1 MGKNTDDR
9 PAYLSTDDA
18 KYSLGVH
25 RGPLAP
31 ASDDPKLE
39 QVQSAGGISLATN
52 RSKKEKFARHW
63 KRFWC
68 CYLIGNVIF
77 LAIFLPV
84 FFLVAIPAIS
94 QLVVN
99 KSDLVLVNAAV
110 MQPRA
115 ESIQLTLESALNL
128 KIALPVRIEP
138 IVLDLFTIK
147 GNTTLGVTN
156 VHTPLINTT
165 TWTSYVHNVV
175 FDKYTALSLKGPTNS
190 YLGVLKSPVVMDKD
204 VVSPNGTNLVG
215 NATLPNPSV
224 LTIEIGTITLDI
236 KSGDLVIGNATL
248 EDLTIKPG
256 DNKHPLRAVLD
267 FDTIFENLGT
277 VLKSQASLLKTGN
290 LTLDTITKSVVW
302 ENKTVPYYTKVMS
315 GLTLPAQVPLM
326 DTLKNTLHSLNLTE
340 LAAYAKSNS
349 TGGGLLSTLE
359 NDLKNADSDS
369 GSGSGLS
376 SILKRNTHI
385 REALK
390 NIHPVKR
397 DAALDSLAN
406 LYMKL

>member
-1 MGKNTDDR
+1 
-9 PAYLSTDDA
+9 
-18 KYSLGVH
+18 
-25 RGPLAP
+25 
-31 ASDDPKLE
+31 
-39 QVQSAGGISLATN
+39 
-52 RSKKEKFARHW
+52 
-63 KRFWC
+63 
-68 CYLIGNVIF
+68 
-77 LAIFLPV
+77 
-84 FFLVAIPAIS
+84 
-94 QLVVN
+94 
-99 KSDLVLVNAAV
+99 

-115 ESIQLTLESALNL
+115 ESIQLTLLSALDL
-128 KIALPVRIEP
+128 KLALPVRIEP
-138 IVLDLFTIK
+138 IVLDLFVRDTGPNEPWANVTIAGKTIK
-147 GNTTLGVTN
+147 GNTTLGVTD

-175 FDKYTALSLKGPTNS
+175 FDKYSTLSLKGSTNS
-190 YLGVLKSPVVMDKD
+190 YLGVLKSHVVMDKD
-204 VVSPNGTNLVG
+204 VVSPSKLPPCRRRQFEQQLTGILALNSFEGFGISDSALQLPPEADGTNLVG

-256 DNKHPLRAVLD
+256 DNKHPLKAILD
-267 FDTIFENLGT
+267 FDTIIENLGT

-302 ENKTVPYYTKVMS
+302 ENETVPYYTKVMS
-315 GLTLPAQVPLM
+315 ELTLPAQVPIM

-340 LAAYAKSNS
+340 LAEYAKSNS

-359 NDLKNADSDS
+359 SDIKSADAGSSS

-376 SILKRNTHI
+376 SLLKRNVHI

-406 LYMKL
+406 LYMRL